1 MANVSRLACNQVLC
15 LRAVSRTNPDPDQV
29 LCLAPF
35 DSEEEAIAL
44 ANDTEYGL
52 TSYVQTADT
61 ARVRRVSRAL
71 RAGMVEVNG
80 KACSAGAPFGG
91 VKQSGNGREGGEM
104 GLKEFLE
111 VKTISGWQS

>member
-1 MANVSRLACNQVLC
+1 M
-15 LRAVSRTNPDPDQV
+15 

-35 DSEEEAIAL
+35 DSEAEAVAL
-44 ANDTEYGL
+44 ANDTDYGL
-52 TSYVQTADT
+52 TSYVQTADA

-80 KACSAGAPFGG
+80 ASCSAGAPFGG

-104 GLKEFLE
+104 GLREFLE
-111 VKTISGWQS
+111 AKTISGWPS